1 MEIVPELRFGHAKR
15 LPMFLQ
21 TEAAEC
27 GLAAIGMVA
36 CFHGHRVDLAAL
48 RRRFTVSLKGSTL
61 AFLMQVAGRLN
72 LAPRPLRLELD
83 ELIQLRAPCI
93 LHWDLNH
100 FVVLKAV
107 DARGATVH
115 DPAFGVRR
123 LTHAQLSKHFTGIAL
138 ELTPTNEFKALDDR
152 RRIRLRDLLGTVT
165 GLRRSLAQIFVMALA
180 LQAIAIVT
188 PFYMQWAVDGAVVSA
203 DRDLLTVLGLGFLLL
218 TIVQVIL
225 TAVRSWVVL
234 YLSTTLNL
242 QWLANVFSHLLRL
255 PVSYFEKRHLGDVVS
270 RFGAVNTIQRTL
282 TSSFVEALID
292 GVMAI
297 ATLAM
302 MFVYSAMLSAVAIM
316 AVLSYG
322 VLRWAFYDP
331 LKRATEEQ
339 IVHTAK
345 QQSHF
350 LETVRGV
357 QSIKLFGR
365 QEERR
370 SRWLN
375 LVVDAVNQDL
385 VTQKL
390 GLGFRSANGLVFG
403 VERISIVW
411 LGALLVLDSAFS
423 IGMLFAF
430 MSYKDQFSARV
441 AGLIDKMID
450 LRMLNLQG
458 ERLADIVLTPP
469 EQAAQDAAPQA
480 MDASLEV
487 RELSFRYSDMEPFVL
502 LNCSFSVAPGES
514 VAIVGASGGGKTT
527 LVKLMLGLLA
537 PTDGKIFAGGLDIQK
552 LGIDRYRK
560 LVGTVMQ
567 DDQLFAGSIAD
578 NICFF
583 DPSPD
588 QSAIEHFARMAA
600 VHDDIAAMPMGYNTL
615 IGDMGTVLSG
625 GQKQRVLIARALYR
639 QPGVLML
646 DEATSHLDVGR
657 EKAVSEAL
665 RASRVTRIIV
675 AHRPET
681 IMSADR
687 VVTLEGGKVV
697 SDRRKAE
704 AGERLLASA
713 PPLLPDASV
722 EPAAAPVTSP
732 PSPSSPGERSERN
745 AAK

>member
-1 MEIVPELRFGHAKR
+1 MDLLGNLQFGARRR
-15 LPMFLQ
+15 LPVFLQ

-27 GLAAIGMVA
+27 GLAAMGMIA
-36 CFHGHRVDLAAL
+36 CFHGHRLDLAAL
-48 RRRFTVSLKGSTL
+48 RRRFTVSLKGATL
-61 AFLMQVAGRLN
+61 AFLMQVAGRLH

-83 ELIQLRAPCI
+83 ELGQLNMPCV

-100 FVVLKAV
+100 FVVLKSV
-107 DARGATVH
+107 DSRGAVIH
-115 DPAFGVRR
+115 DPAFGARR
-123 LTHAQLSKHFTGIAL
+123 LALAEVSKHFTGIAL
-138 ELTPTNEFKALDDR
+138 ELSPTADFRAEDER
-152 RRIRLRDLLGTVT
+152 RRVHLRDLLGPVV
-165 GLRRSLAQIFVMALA
+165 GLKRALAQIFILALA
-180 LQAIAIVT
+180 LQAIAVVA

-218 TIVQVIL
+218 ALVQVGISVL
-225 TAVRSWVVL
+225 RSWVVL

-242 QWLANVFSHLLRL
+242 QWVANVFSHLLRL

-292 GVMAI
+292 GVMAL

-302 MFVYSAMLSAVAIM
+302 MIVYSGLLAAIAVA
-316 AVLSYG
+316 AVTLYG
-322 VLRWAFYDP
+322 LLRWAFYGP
-331 LKRATEEQ
+331 LRRATEEH

-345 QQSHF
+345 QQGHF

-403 VERISIVW
+403 VERIAIVW
-411 LGALLVLDSAFS
+411 LGAVLILDSAFS
-423 IGMLFAF
+423 VGMLFAF
-430 MSYKDQFSARV
+430 VAYKEQFSARV

-450 LRMLNLQG
+450 LRMLGLQA

-469 EQAAQDAAPQA
+469 EQESPTLPVDAI
-480 MDASLEV
+480 DASLEA
-487 RELSFRYSDMEPFVL
+487 RALSFRYSDTEPFVL
-502 LNCSFSVAPGES
+502 LNCSFSVGAGES
-514 VAIVGASGGGKTT
+514 VAVVGPSGGGKTT
-527 LVKLMLGLLA
+527 LVKLMLGLLP
-537 PTDGKIFAGGLDIQK
+537 PTDGKILAGGVDIQK

-578 NICFF
+578 NISFF

-588 QSAIEHFARMAA
+588 QGAIERFARLAA

-615 IGDMGTVLSG
+615 IGDMGAALSG
-625 GQKQRVLIARALYR
+625 GQKQRILLARALYKEPR
-639 QPGVLML
+639 ILFL
-646 DEATSHLDVGR
+646 DEATSALDVQKER
-657 EKAVSEAL
+657 AVNDAIRAL
-665 RASRVTRIIV
+665 NLTRIII

-681 IMSADR
+681 IASAER
-687 VVTLEGGKVV
+687 VIVLQGGKVTQDLKRV
-697 SDRRKAE
+697 A
-704 AGERLLASA
+704 
-713 PPLLPDASV
+713 V
-722 EPAAAPVTSP
+722 
-732 PSPSSPGERSERN
+732 
-745 AAK
+745 

>member
-72 LAPRPLRLELD
+72 LAPRALRLELD

-107 DARGATVH
+107 DARGAIVH

-138 ELTPTNEFKALDDR
+138 ELTPTAEFKALDDR
-152 RRIRLRDLLGTVT
+152 RRIRLRDLLGPVT
-165 GLRRSLAQIFVMALA
+165 GLHRSLAQIFVMALA

-225 TAVRSWVVL
+225 TAARSWVVL

-242 QWLANVFSHLLRL
+242 QWLANVFSHLLGL

-270 RFGAVNTIQRTL
+270 RFGAVTTIQRTL

-302 MFVYSAMLSAVAIM
+302 MFVYSAVLSAVAIV

-322 VLRWAFYDP
+322 VLRWVFYDP

-469 EQAAQDAAPQA
+469 EQAAQDAAAQA

-514 VAIVGASGGGKTT
+514 VAVVGASGGGKTT

-588 QSAIEHFARMAA
+588 QSAVEHFARMAA

-615 IGDMGTVLSG
+615 IGDMGAALSG
-625 GQKQRVLIARALYR
+625 GQKQRILLARALYKR
-639 QPGVLML
+639 PRLLFL
-646 DEATSHLDVGR
+646 DEATSALDVPK
-657 EKAVSEAL
+657 EKAVNDAIRSL
-665 RASRVTRIIV
+665 KLTRIII

-681 IMSADR
+681 IASAER
-687 VVTLEGGKVV
+687 VIVLQGGKVAQ
-697 SDRRKAE
+697 DLRR
-704 AGERLLASA
+704 
-713 PPLLPDASV
+713 V
-722 EPAAAPVTSP
+722 
-732 PSPSSPGERSERN
+732 PGSEGR
-745 AAK
+745 AI

>member
-225 TAVRSWVVL
+225 TAVRSWIVL

-615 IGDMGTVLSG
+615 IGDMGAALSG
-625 GQKQRVLIARALYR
+625 GQKQRILLARALYKR
-639 QPGVLML
+639 PRILFL
-646 DEATSHLDVGR
+646 DEATSALDVQK
-657 EKAVSEAL
+657 EKAVNDAIRSL
-665 RASRVTRIIV
+665 KLTRIII

-681 IMSADR
+681 IASAER
-687 VVTLEGGKVV
+687 VIVLQGGKVAQ
-697 SDRRKAE
+697 DLRRV
-704 AGERLLASA
+704 AG
-713 PPLLPDASV
+713 
-722 EPAAAPVTSP
+722 
-732 PSPSSPGERSERN
+732 SEGR
-745 AAK
+745 AV

>member
-1 MEIVPELRFGHAKR
+1 MEIVADLRFGSSKR
-15 LPMFLQ
+15 LPMYLQ

-27 GLAAIGMVA
+27 GLASIGMVA

-61 AFLMQVAGRLN
+61 AFLMQVAGRLD
-72 LAPRPLRLELD
+72 LAPRPLRLELE
-83 ELIQLRAPCI
+83 ELGQLQAPCI

-100 FVVLKAV
+100 FVVLKGV
-107 DARGATVH
+107 DSRGAVIH

-123 LTHAQLSKHFTGIAL
+123 LTHAQVSKHFTGIAL
-138 ELTPTNEFKALDDR
+138 ELTPTSGFTPVEDR
-152 RRIRLRDLLGTVT
+152 RRMRLRDLLGPVS
-165 GLRRSLAQIFVMALA
+165 GLRRSLAQVFVMALA

-218 TIVQVIL
+218 TLVQVIL

-270 RFGAVNTIQRTL
+270 RFGAVTTIQRTL

-292 GVMAI
+292 GVMAV

-302 MFVYSAMLSAVAIM
+302 MFVYSGMLTAVAIV
-316 AVLSYG
+316 AVAAYG
-322 VLRWAFYDP
+322 ALRAAFYDP

-403 VERISIVW
+403 VERISIIW
-411 LGALLVLDSAFS
+411 LGALLALDSALS

-469 EQAAQDAAPQA
+469 EQDSQDAAAQA
-480 MDASLEV
+480 IDASLEV

-502 LNCSFSVAPGES
+502 LNCSFVVAPGES
-514 VAIVGASGGGKTT
+514 VAIVGPSGGGKTT

-583 DPSPD
+583 DPAPD
-588 QSAIEHFARMAA
+588 QAAVEHFAQMAA
-600 VHDDIAAMPMGYNTL
+600 VHDDIVAMPMGYNTL
-615 IGDMGTVLSG
+615 IGDMGAALSG
-625 GQKQRVLIARALYR
+625 GQKQRILLARALYKR
-639 QPGVLML
+639 PRILFL
-646 DEATSHLDVGR
+646 DEATSALDVQK
-657 EKAVSEAL
+657 EKAVNEAIRSL
-665 RASRVTRIIV
+665 KLTRIII

-681 IMSADR
+681 IASAER
-687 VVTLEGGKVV
+687 VIVLQGGKVAQ
-697 SDRRKAE
+697 DLRR
-704 AGERLLASA
+704 
-713 PPLLPDASV
+713 V
-722 EPAAAPVTSP
+722 PAAEGRAV
-732 PSPSSPGERSERN
+732 
-745 AAK
+745 

>member
-1 MEIVPELRFGHAKR
+1 MDLLADVRFGARRR
-15 LPMFLQ
+15 LPIFLQ

-27 GLAAIGMVA
+27 GLAALGMIA
-36 CFHGHRVDLAAL
+36 CFHGHRIDLAGL
-48 RRRFTVSLKGSTL
+48 RRRFTVSLKGATL
-61 AFLMQVAGRLN
+61 AYLMQVAGRLH
-72 LAPRPLRLELD
+72 LAPRPLRLELE
-83 ELIQLRAPCI
+83 ELGQLNAPCI

-100 FVVLKAV
+100 FVVLKSV
-107 DARGATVH
+107 DARGAVVH

-123 LTHAQLSKHFTGIAL
+123 FTNAQISKHFTGIAL
-138 ELTPTNEFKALDDR
+138 ELSPTADFRPADER
-152 RRIRLRDLLGTVT
+152 RRVHLRDLLGPVA
-165 GLRRSLAQIFVMALA
+165 GLKRALAQIFMLALA
-180 LQAIAIVT
+180 LQAIAVVA

-218 TIVQVIL
+218 AVIQVGISVL
-225 TAVRSWVVL
+225 RSWVVL

-242 QWLANVFSHLLRL
+242 QWVANVFSHLLRL

-292 GVMAI
+292 GVMAL

-302 MFVYSAMLSAVAIM
+302 MLVYSAMLTAIAVA
-316 AVLSYG
+316 AVAFYG
-322 VLRWAFYDP
+322 VFRWAFYGP
-331 LKRATEEQ
+331 LRRATEEH

-403 VERISIVW
+403 VERIAIVW
-411 LGALLVLDSAFS
+411 LGAVLILDSAFS
-423 IGMLFAF
+423 VGMLFAF
-430 MSYKDQFSARV
+430 VAYKEQFSARV
-441 AGLIDKMID
+441 AGLIDKMIE
-450 LRMLNLQG
+450 LRMLGLQG
-458 ERLADIVLTPP
+458 ERLADIVLTAP
-469 EQAAQDAAPQA
+469 EPESSTLPVDAIE
-480 MDASLEV
+480 ASLEA
-487 RELSFRYSDMEPFVL
+487 RSLSFRYSDTEPFVL

-514 VAIVGASGGGKTT
+514 VAIVGPSGGGKTT

-537 PTDGKIFAGGLDIQK
+537 PTDGKILAGGVDIQK

-578 NICFF
+578 NVSFF

-588 QSAIEHFARMAA
+588 QGAIERFARLAS

-615 IGDMGTVLSG
+615 IGDMGAALSG
-625 GQKQRVLIARALYR
+625 GQKQRILLARALYKEPR
-639 QPGVLML
+639 ILFL
-646 DEATSHLDVGR
+646 DEATSALDVQR
-657 EKAVSEAL
+657 ERAVNDAIRSL
-665 RASRVTRIIV
+665 NLTRIII

-681 IMSADR
+681 IASAER
-687 VVTLEGGKVV
+687 VIVLQGGKVTQ
-697 SDRRKAE
+697 DLRRVA
-704 AGERLLASA
+704 
-713 PPLLPDASV
+713 V
-722 EPAAAPVTSP
+722 
-732 PSPSSPGERSERN
+732 
-745 AAK
+745 

>member
-1 MEIVPELRFGHAKR
+1 MEILARLEFGGRQR
-15 LPMFLQ
+15 LPVFLQ

-27 GLAAIGMVA
+27 GLASLGMVA
-36 CFHGHRVDLAAL
+36 WFHGHRIDLAGL
-48 RRRFTVSLKGSTL
+48 RRRFTVSLKGATL
-61 AFLMQVAGRLN
+61 AYLMQAAGRLH
-72 LAPRPLRLELD
+72 LAPRPLRLELA
-83 ELIQLRAPCI
+83 ELSQLRVPCI

-100 FVVLKAV
+100 FVVLKAA
-107 DARGATVH
+107 DSRGIVVH
-115 DPAFGVRR
+115 DPAFGIRR
-123 LTHAQLSKHFTGIAL
+123 LSLAEASKHFTGIAL
-138 ELTPTNEFKALDDR
+138 ELSPTVEFRPADER
-152 RRIRLRDLLGTVT
+152 RRIRLRDLMGRVD
-165 GLRRSLAQIFVMALA
+165 GLRRSLAQVFVLALA
-180 LQAIAIVT
+180 LQAIAVVS

-203 DRDLLTVLGLGFLLL
+203 DRDLLSVLGLGFLLL
-218 TIVQVIL
+218 AVIQVAL
-225 TAVRSWVVL
+225 SVLRSWVVL

-270 RFGAVNTIQRTL
+270 RFGAVNAIQRTL

-297 ATLAM
+297 ATFAM
-302 MFVYSAMLSAVAIM
+302 MLVYSVALTAVAVSAVT
-316 AVLSYG
+316 LYG
-322 VLRWAFYDP
+322 ILRYAFYEP
-331 LKRATEEQ
+331 LKRATGEH

-403 VERISIVW
+403 VERVVIVW

-423 IGMLFAF
+423 VGMLFAF
-430 MSYKDQFSARV
+430 VSYKEQFSARV
-441 AGLIDKMID
+441 SGLVDKMIE

-469 EQAAQDAAPQA
+469 EEDSPSAPVDAI
-480 MDASLEV
+480 DASLEV
-487 RELSFRYSDMEPFVL
+487 RALSFRYSETEPFVL
-502 LNCSFSVAPGES
+502 LNCSFHVSPGES
-514 VAIVGASGGGKTT
+514 VAVVGPSGGGKTT
-527 LVKLMLGLLA
+527 LLKVMLGLIA
-537 PTDGKIFAGGLDIQK
+537 PTDGIVLAGGIDIQK

-578 NICFF
+578 NVSFF

-588 QSAIEHFARMAA
+588 QKAIEHFARLAS

-615 IGDMGTVLSG
+615 IGDMGAALSG
-625 GQKQRVLIARALYR
+625 GQKQRILLARALYK
-639 QPGVLML
+639 QPRILFL
-646 DEATSHLDVGR
+646 DEATSALDVQKER
-657 EKAVSEAL
+657 AVNEAI
-665 RASRVTRIIV
+665 RALNLTRIII

-681 IMSADR
+681 IASAER
-687 VVTLEGGKVV
+687 VIVLHGGKVGQ
-697 SDRRKAE
+697 DLRRVATP
-704 AGERLLASA
+704 SA
-713 PPLLPDASV
+713 A
-722 EPAAAPVTSP
+722 TS
-732 PSPSSPGERSERN
+732 
-745 AAK
+745 A